1 MGASDSVRPGAANH
15 GCAWDL
21 DRDEEG
27 KEGITALTS
36 RRGFKPI
43 LGEGLATCCFV
54 SYSFGT
60 PDYEPIKRKERSP
73 NTMEVYEVYI
83 IDRNRLKILRREC
96 VLGKDEA
103 DAALQLGLT
112 DEEKKLKARDDLAL
126 VYNPVGT
133 FEKVA
138 RSRVRIDSGD
148 D

>member
-1 MGASDSVRPGAANH
+1 
-15 GCAWDL
+15 
-21 DRDEEG
+21 
-27 KEGITALTS
+27 
-36 RRGFKPI
+36 
-43 LGEGLATCCFV
+43 
-54 SYSFGT
+54 
-60 PDYEPIKRKERSP
+60 
-73 NTMEVYEVYI
+73 MEVYEVYI

-126 VYNPVGT
+126 VYNPVGD